1 MLLHAQHVMM
11 EFGRGS
17 IRELFVDLCNLNLV
31 RCFLELGFR
40 ISRLSCV
47 DDPGVGCNGF
57 NLISEVVVSGVV
69 VSEVIAVSEF
79 AVSQLVFSNSVSCG
93 VLSPKQRNHFL

>member
-31 RCFLELGFR
+31 RCFLELAFR
-40 ISRLSCV
+40 ISRLRLC
-47 DDPGVGCNGF
+47 
-57 NLISEVVVSGVV
+57 
-69 VSEVIAVSEF
+69 
-79 AVSQLVFSNSVSCG
+79 
-93 VLSPKQRNHFL
+93 